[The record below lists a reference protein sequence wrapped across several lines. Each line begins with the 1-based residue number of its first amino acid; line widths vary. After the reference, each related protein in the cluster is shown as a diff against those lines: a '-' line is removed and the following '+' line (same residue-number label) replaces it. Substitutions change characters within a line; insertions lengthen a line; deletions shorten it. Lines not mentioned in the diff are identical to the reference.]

1 MGASMEN
8 LWLETKAAEYV
19 DKYGKQWG
27 EDLALR
33 IYLTSLIGTYG
44 DPVRNGGVSASV
56 KTSVTNILGERKPVI
71 FVKSSRRDMPEAEP
85 EEYSEFDLEY
95 LIRLGALPD
104 LADEDMFNALRHNQR
119 VAQPQAPLT
128 ETLAYALIPKKFVD
142 CIHNGAILA
151 LTNQDNAEKMVREI
165 LGSDV
170 LILRYVTSGFKLALA
185 AAAEFAAHPDSKAM
199 IWMNRGLVCWGETA
213 RESCLT
219 AIDLITKADQY
230 LAQYAKHS
238 FSTGKTT
245 LIEEAE
251 KRFVEIAP
259 VLRGLLAKHTENP
272 DWPYERSIL
281 RPLITRDIL
290 EIVDSSRGKELCPSP
305 PVVLDHLGSTNMLPL
320 WIGDP
325 PFGDAERLRDHITQ
339 ALQQFSTSY
348 EAYAAR
354 NFTRTPKT
362 SLISNSRPGIILIP
376 GLGAI
381 CAAEDVV
388 AADTVRDITHHTL
401 AVKKLIAAMGGTY
414 RGVAEADLFDIEC
427 QSARWAKQQKT
438 PQLPLGREVALIT
451 GAAGAIG
458 SGIARELLEQG
469 CHVAVTDLPGQDL
482 DDLVNELLEIYRS
495 KVIGVPLDV
504 TDVDSVRNGFQK
516 IISAW
521 GGVDLIVINQ
531 GIAHVSPLIE
541 LNMTTFKALEK
552 INTEGTLLI
561 LAEAGK
567 HFKSQNTGGDII
579 LISTKNVVSPG
590 ANFGAYSA
598 TKAAAHQLARIASLE
613 FAPLGVRVNMVAPDA
628 IFSEGKR
635 KSGLWQTIGPDRARA
650 RGLNPD
656 ALEEF
661 YRNRN
666 LLKSSV
672 TASHVAKAVLFF
684 ATHQT
689 PTTGATIP
697 VDGGLP
703 DATPR

>member
-1 MGASMEN
+1 MEN

-19 DKYGKQWG
+19 GKYGKQWG

-44 DPVRNGGVSASV
+44 DPVRNCGVSASV
-56 KTSVTNILGERKPVI
+56 KTSVANILGEQKPVI
-71 FVKSSRRDMPEAEP
+71 FVKSGWCDMPEAEP

-104 LADEDMFNALRHNQR
+104 PADEDMFDALRHKER
-119 VAQPQAPLT
+119 VAQPLASLT

-151 LTNQDNAEKMVREI
+151 LTNQDNGEKMVREI
-165 LGSDV
+165 LGRDV

-230 LAQYAKHS
+230 LARYATHS

-245 LIEEAE
+245 PTEEAE
-251 KRFVEIAP
+251 KRFVEVAP
-259 VLRGLLAKHTENP
+259 VVRGLLAKHTENP
-272 DWPYERSIL
+272 DWHYKRSIL
-281 RPLITRDIL
+281 RPLITREIL
-290 EIVDSSRGKELCPSP
+290 EIVDSPRGKELSLSP
-305 PVVLDHLGSTNMLPL
+305 PVVLDHLSSTSILPL
-320 WIGDP
+320 WIDDP
-325 PFGDAERLRDHITQ
+325 PFGDAEQLKDRITQ

-354 NFTRTPKT
+354 NSARTPNA

-388 AADTVRDITHHTL
+388 AANTVRDITRHTL

-427 QSARWAKQQKT
+427 RSAWRAKQHKNQ
-438 PQLPLGREVALIT
+438 QLPLSREVAIIT

-482 DDLVNELLEIYRS
+482 DDLVKELLETYGP

-504 TDVDSVRNGFQK
+504 TDVDSVRRGFQK
-516 IISAW
+516 VISVW
-521 GGVDLIVINQ
+521 GGVDLTVINQ

-541 LNMTTFKALEK
+541 LNMATFKALEK

-672 TASHVAKAVLFF
+672 TANHVAKAVLFF